1 MPGKLFS
8 WGAPHGAMDRET
20 LPGDTVTL
28 VIDEIGEI
36 SSPVV
41 ADA

>member
-1 MPGKLFS
+1 MKIMRVQKDGGEPLC
-8 WGAPHGAMDRET
+8 
-20 LPGDTVTL
+20 

-41 ADA
+41 LGA

>member
-1 MPGKLFS
+1 M
-8 WGAPHGAMDRET
+8 
-20 LPGDTVTL
+20 PGDTVTL

-41 ADA
+41 LDA

>member
-1 MPGKLFS
+1 
-8 WGAPHGAMDRET
+8 MDRQT
-20 LPGDTVTL
+20 YPGDHVTL